1 MQQFHFWSSVFTRIE
16 YIEYRNVDKT
26 EWGSQECDSV
36 TFETEVFL
44 IARFINICK
53 IVLLVSQSTF
63 PEQLGTM
70 LTGFEGDL
78 AMIVSTY
85 YKLLTYFCRHYCRH
99 K

>member
-1 MQQFHFWSSVFTRIE
+1 M
-16 YIEYRNVDKT
+16 
-26 EWGSQECDSV
+26 

-53 IVLLVSQSTF
+53 IVLIVSQSTF

-85 YKLLTYFCRHYCRH
+85 YKLLTYFCWHYCSH
-99 K
+99 KRKKKKDQIVNDNFFWVV